1 MPNHEDYP
9 SAPGEDSPLYES
21 CPECGEVMDMSTI
34 QIFSRVACSACGVEF
49 MARCHIER
57 FQILE
62 SIAEGGTSSVFKALD
77 SESGSLVAL
86 KVIKQEPGADPTIIE
101 HHEAQA
107 QAIAGIGHAHIVRIF
122 QIGKTEGYFYLAME
136 FLGGGSLDDWIQAR
150 GSLDEETVMQIG
162 IEAAEGLAALQP
174 HGLLHRD
181 IKPANILFTESH
193 SVKLV
198 DFGLSAPALG
208 EIWGTPNYIAPEKLA
223 EEPEDFRCD
232 IFSLGATLFH
242 ALAGRA
248 PCETD
253 HIPLEALRELKKHP
267 ADLRS
272 LAPGVREEIVQ
283 MIERM
288 MALDPAV
295 RPAGYHELIQQLR
308 EVLGKVRTPAY

>member
-1 MPNHEDYP
+1 
-9 SAPGEDSPLYES
+9 
-21 CPECGEVMDMSTI
+21 
-34 QIFSRVACSACGVEF
+34 
-49 MARCHIER
+49 MARCHIDR

-77 SESGSLVAL
+77 SESGSVVAL
-86 KVIKQEPGADPTIIE
+86 KINKQEPGADSTIIE

-107 QAIAGIGHAHIVRIF
+107 HAIAGIDHAHIVRIF
-122 QIGKTEGYFYLAME
+122 QIGKTQGYFYLAME
-136 FLGGGSLDDWIQAR
+136 LLGGGSLDDRIHSR
-150 GSLDEETVMQIG
+150 GRLDEETVLQTG
-162 IEAAEGLAALQP
+162 IEAAEGLAALQL

-181 IKPANILFTESH
+181 IKPANILFTETR

-223 EEPEDFRCD
+223 EEPEDFRSD

-272 LAPGVREEIVQ
+272 LAPGVREETVQ

-288 MALDPAV
+288 MALDPAG
-295 RPAGYHELIQQLR
+295 RPAGYPELIEQLR
-308 EVLGKVRTPAY
+308 EVLGKVRTPAH

>member
-1 MPNHEDYP
+1 M
-9 SAPGEDSPLYES
+9 A
-21 CPECGEVMDMSTI
+21 TI

-49 MARCHIER
+49 MARCHIDR

-77 SESGSLVAL
+77 SESGVVVAL
-86 KVIKQEPGADPTIIE
+86 KIIKQESGANPALMDQ
-101 HHEAQA
+101 HEAQA
-107 QAIAGIGHAHIVRIF
+107 RAIAGIDHANLIRIF
-122 QIGKTEGYFYLAME
+122 KIGKTEGYFYLVME
-136 FLGGGSLDDWIQAR
+136 FLEGGSLDDRIHAR
-150 GSLDEETVMQIG
+150 GRLDEGTVLQIG
-162 IEAAEGLAALQP
+162 SEAVEGLAALLA

-223 EEPEDFRCD
+223 EEPEDFRSD

-253 HIPLEALRELKKHP
+253 HIPLEALRELKKNP
-267 ADLRS
+267 PDLRS
-272 LAPGVREEIVQ
+272 LAPGVREETVQ

-288 MALDPAV
+288 MALEPAG
-295 RPAGYHELIQQLR
+295 RPAGYPELIEQLR
-308 EVLGKVRTPAY
+308 DVLRKVQASAH

>member
-1 MPNHEDYP
+1 MSNNE
-9 SAPGEDSPLYES
+9 EFYES
-21 CPECGEVMDMSTI
+21 CPECGEVMDMGTI
-34 QIFSRVACSACGVEF
+34 QIFSRVACSGCGVEF
-49 MARCHIER
+49 MARCHIDR

-77 SESGSLVAL
+77 SESGGVVAL
-86 KVIKQEPGADPTIIE
+86 KIIKQESGANPALMDQ
-101 HHEAQA
+101 HEAQA
-107 QAIAGIGHAHIVRIF
+107 RAIAGIDHANIVRIF
-122 QIGKTEGYFYLAME
+122 KIGKTQGYFYMVME
-136 FLGGGSLDDWIQAR
+136 FLGGGSLDDRIHSR
-150 GSLDEETVMQIG
+150 GRLDEGTVLQIG
-162 IEAAEGLAALQP
+162 SEAAEGLAALLA

-223 EEPEDFRCD
+223 EEPEDFRSD

-253 HIPLEALRELKKHP
+253 HIPLVALRELKKNP
-267 ADLRS
+267 PDLRS
-272 LAPGVREEIVQ
+272 LAPGVREETVQ

-288 MALDPAV
+288 MALDPAD
-295 RPAGYHELIQQLR
+295 RPAGYPELIEQLR
-308 EVLGKVRTPAY
+308 EVLGKVQASAH

>member
-1 MPNHEDYP
+1 MPNYEDYP
-9 SAPGEDSPLYES
+9 SAPGEDLHLYES
-21 CPECGEVMDMSTI
+21 CHECGEVMDMGTI
-34 QIFSRVACSACGVEF
+34 RIFSRVACSACGVEF
-49 MARCHIER
+49 MARCHIDR

-62 SIAEGGTSSVFKALD
+62 SISEGETSSVFKALD
-77 SESGSLVAL
+77 SESDSVVAL
-86 KVIKQEPGADPTIIE
+86 KIIKQDSGADPAIIE
-101 HHEAQA
+101 RHMVLAHAV
-107 QAIAGIGHAHIVRIF
+107 AGIDHTHIVRIF
-122 QIGKTEGYFYLAME
+122 KIGKTQGYFYLAME
-136 FLGGGSLDDWIQAR
+136 FLGGGSLDDRIHAR
-150 GSLDEETVMQIG
+150 GRLDDRTVLQLG
-162 IEAAEGLAALQP
+162 SEAAEGLAELLA

-181 IKPANILFTESH
+181 VKPANILFTESG

-223 EEPEDFRCD
+223 EEPEDFRSD

-267 ADLRS
+267 PDLLS
-272 LAPGVREEIVQ
+272 LAPGVREETVQ

-288 MALDPAV
+288 MALNPAD
-295 RPAGYHELIQQLR
+295 RPAGYPELIEQLR
-308 EVLGKVRTPAY
+308 EVLGKVQASAH

>member
-1 MPNHEDYP
+1 MG
-9 SAPGEDSPLYES
+9 A
-21 CPECGEVMDMSTI
+21 I

-49 MARCHIER
+49 MARGHIDR

-62 SIAEGGTSSVFKALD
+62 SIAEGGTSSVFKARD
-77 SESGSLVAL
+77 SESGGVVAL
-86 KVIKQEPGADPTIIE
+86 KIIKQDPE
-101 HHEAQA
+101 AGLAVVNQHAAQA
-107 QAIAGIGHAHIVRIF
+107 NAVAGIDHANIVRIF
-122 QIGKTEGYFYLAME
+122 QIGKTPGYFYLAME
-136 FLGGGSLDDWIQAR
+136 FLGGGSLDDRIHAKGR
-150 GSLDEETVMQIG
+150 LDEATVLQIG
-162 IEAAEGLAALQP
+162 IEAVEGLAALLA

-198 DFGLSAPALG
+198 DFGLSAPPLG

-223 EEPEDFRCD
+223 EDPEDFRSD

-253 HIPLEALRELKKHP
+253 HIPLEALQELKKHP

-272 LAPGVREEIVQ
+272 LAPGVREETVHVVEQ
-283 MIERM
+283 M
-288 MALDPAV
+288 MALAPSD
-295 RPAGYHELIQQLR
+295 RPAGYRELIEQLR
-308 EVLGKVRTPAY
+308 KVLGKVRAPAH

>member
-1 MPNHEDYP
+1 MSNNE
-9 SAPGEDSPLYES
+9 EFYES
-21 CPECGEVMDMSTI
+21 CPECGEVMDMGTI

-49 MARCHIER
+49 MARCHIDR

-62 SIAEGGTSSVFKALD
+62 SIAEGGASSVFKALD
-77 SESGSLVAL
+77 SESGGVVAL
-86 KVIKQEPGADPTIIE
+86 KIIKQESGANPALMDQ
-101 HHEAQA
+101 HEAQA
-107 QAIAGIGHAHIVRIF
+107 RAIAGIDHANIVRIF
-122 QIGKTEGYFYLAME
+122 KIGKTQGYFYMVME
-136 FLGGGSLDDWIQAR
+136 FLGGGSLDDRIHSR
-150 GSLDEETVMQIG
+150 GRLDEGTVLQIG
-162 IEAAEGLAALQP
+162 SEAVEGLAALLA

-223 EEPEDFRCD
+223 EEPEDFRSD

-253 HIPLEALRELKKHP
+253 HIPLEALRELKKNP
-267 ADLRS
+267 PDLRS
-272 LAPGVREEIVQ
+272 LAPGVREETVLV
-283 MIERM
+283 IERM
-288 MALDPAV
+288 MALDPAE
-295 RPAGYHELIQQLR
+295 RPAGYPELIEQLR
-308 EVLGKVRTPAY
+308 DVLRKVQASAH

>member
-9 SAPGEDSPLYES
+9 SAPGEDLPLYEL

-34 QIFSRVACSACGVEF
+34 RIFSRVACSACGVEF
-49 MARCHIER
+49 MARCHIDR

-62 SIAEGGTSSVFKALD
+62 SIADGGTSSVFKALD
-77 SESGSLVAL
+77 SESGSVVAP
-86 KVIKQEPGADPTIIE
+86 KIIKQDPGADPAIIE

-107 QAIAGIGHAHIVRIF
+107 HAIAEIDHAHIVRIF
-122 QIGKTEGYFYLAME
+122 QIGKTQGYFYLAME
-136 FLGGGSLDDWIQAR
+136 FLGGGSLDDRIQAR
-150 GSLDEETVMQIG
+150 GRLDEETVLQTG
-162 IEAAEGLAALQP
+162 IEAAEGLAALQL

-181 IKPANILFTESH
+181 IKPANIMFTESR

-223 EEPEDFRCD
+223 QEPEDFRSD
-232 IFSLGATLFH
+232 IFSLGAALFH

-253 HIPLEALRELKKHP
+253 RIPLETLRELKKNP
-267 ADLRS
+267 PDLHF
-272 LAPGVREEIVQ
+272 LAPEVREETVQ

-288 MALDPAV
+288 MALNPSD
-295 RPAGYHELIQQLR
+295 RPAGYPELIEQLR
-308 EVLGKVRTPAY
+308 EVLGKVRTPAH

>member
-1 MPNHEDYP
+1 
-9 SAPGEDSPLYES
+9 
-21 CPECGEVMDMSTI
+21 MDMGTI
-34 QIFSRVACSACGVEF
+34 RIFSRVACSACGVEF
-49 MARCHIER
+49 MARCHIDR

-77 SESGSLVAL
+77 SESGSVVAL
-86 KVIKQEPGADPTIIE
+86 KIIKQESGANPALMDQ
-101 HHEAQA
+101 HEAQA
-107 QAIAGIGHAHIVRIF
+107 RAIAGIDHANIIRIF
-122 QIGKTEGYFYLAME
+122 KIGKTQGYFYLAME
-136 FLGGGSLDDWIQAR
+136 LLRGWSLDDRIQAR
-150 GSLDEETVMQIG
+150 GRLDEETVLQIG
-162 IEAAEGLAALQP
+162 SEAAEGMAALLA

-181 IKPANILFTESH
+181 IKPANILFTESR

-223 EEPEDFRCD
+223 EEPEDFRSD

-272 LAPGVREEIVQ
+272 LAPGVREETVQ

-288 MALDPAV
+288 MALDPAE
-295 RPAGYHELIQQLR
+295 RPAGYPELIEQLR
-308 EVLGKVRTPAY
+308 EVLGKVRTPAH